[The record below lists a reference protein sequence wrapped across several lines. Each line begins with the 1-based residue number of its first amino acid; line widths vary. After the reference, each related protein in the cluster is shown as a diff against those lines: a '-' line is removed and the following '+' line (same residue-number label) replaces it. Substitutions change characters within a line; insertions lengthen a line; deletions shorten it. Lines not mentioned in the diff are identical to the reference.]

1 MPGFEPGATISY
13 DVAVSLYIIT
23 LSSNF
28 NRKIFI
34 KKLGAGVKSFEKSA
48 SLSCYFP
55 KSESFILTDLLKR

>member
-34 KKLGAGVKSFEKSA
+34 KKLGGWRQV
-48 SLSCYFP
+48 L
-55 KSESFILTDLLKR
+55 